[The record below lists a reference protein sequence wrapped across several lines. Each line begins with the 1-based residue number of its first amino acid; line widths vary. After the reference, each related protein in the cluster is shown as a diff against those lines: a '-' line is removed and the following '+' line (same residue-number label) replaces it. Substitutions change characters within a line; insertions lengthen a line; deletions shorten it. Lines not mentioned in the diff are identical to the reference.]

1 MITGGE
7 QTLFAVTDDG
17 KVSLFVV
24 FFFVIK
30 YCRILNIGIE
40 KHAPISEGALINEGH
55 FLRVCNSGVT

>member
-17 KVSLFVV
+17 KVSLLV

-40 KHAPISEGALINEGH
+40 KHAPISESALINEGH
-55 FLRVCNSGVT
+55 FFTSM

>member
-40 KHAPISEGALINEGH
+40 KHAPISESALINEGH
-55 FLRVCNSGVT
+55 FFTSM